1 MLTWPA
7 RLWLGPLGSAGPAP
21 ASTLGPRRSQRPSAS
36 THVPFLQPLPR
47 TVTENAC
54 HLQELSQ
61 VCGSEV
67 TSACRRLAGGG
78 PSSPTSRTVRFTA
91 WGVCA
96 GGGRSPPGQSR
107 RPAPRPRETLP
118 WRCPWLGAPRPRP
131 RGSHRSEACSP
142 DLHGPRCCCQCHET
156 RHDTIAHVCR
166 VHAPLP
172 ASARDRDRPHPRAR
186 PRALTPRGGPAW
198 GGAAVTVAWRGR
210 GGRVCPGLPGAGV
223 RAWRSRD
230 GACGLC
236 LAVCESRPQPPR
248 SAVHVQRPDP
258 ARRCWV
264 LAPGRCDGS
273 AGASASAVEEAAAPL
288 HPLPPAHADRGAG
301 PSGHR
306 GGRPCPLRKES
317 ACTAHGRRCPPRLTL
332 PPGDLL
338 VLARKLFFFTA
349 AYYSACSLP
358 QLT

>member
-1 MLTWPA
+1 MLEEAAAPPGSHAGPPPAPGRPCPGGVPGWGPHAHARGAHTALKPVPLTCTGRGVAASVTRPDATRSHTCAECTPHCQPPPVTETDLTPERGRELSLSPRRA
-7 RLWLGPLGSAGPAP
+7 RLGRGGGHRGLARAWW
-21 ASTLGPRRSQRPSAS
+21 PR
-36 THVPFLQPLPR
+36 LPR
-47 TVTENAC
+47 T
-54 HLQELSQ
+54 SW
-61 VCGSEV
+61 
-67 TSACRRLAGGG
+67 R
-78 PSSPTSRTVRFTA
+78 
-91 WGVCA
+91 WG
-96 GGGRSPPGQSR
+96 
-107 RPAPRPRETLP
+107 
-118 WRCPWLGAPRPRP
+118 
-131 RGSHRSEACSP
+131 
-142 DLHGPRCCCQCHET
+142 
-156 RHDTIAHVCR
+156 
-166 VHAPLP
+166 
-172 ASARDRDRPHPRAR
+172 
-186 PRALTPRGGPAW
+186 
-198 GGAAVTVAWRGR
+198 
-210 GGRVCPGLPGAGV
+210 

-236 LAVCESRPQPPR
+236 LAACESRPQPPR
-248 SAVHVQRPDP
+248 SAAHVRRPDP

>member
-1 MLTWPA
+1 M
-7 RLWLGPLGSAGPAP
+7 
-21 ASTLGPRRSQRPSAS
+21 
-36 THVPFLQPLPR
+36 
-47 TVTENAC
+47 
-54 HLQELSQ
+54 
-61 VCGSEV
+61 CGSEV
-67 TSACRRLAGGG
+67 TSACRQLAGGG

-156 RHDTIAHVCR
+156 RRDTIAHVCR

-186 PRALTPRGGPAW
+186 PRALSPRGGPAW

-223 RAWRSRD
+223 GLGGAGTGRAGCAWLRASPVPSPPAQLRMSGVRTLLADAGSSHPGAVTAQPVLQPLRWR
-230 GACGLC
+230 
-236 LAVCESRPQPPR
+236 RPQPPSTPCR
-248 SAVHVQRPDP
+248 PRTPTAV
-258 ARRCWV
+258 
-264 LAPGRCDGS
+264 PGRADTGEAGPVPFGRNQCAQPT
-273 AGASASAVEEAAAPL
+273 AGAA
-288 HPLPPAHADRGAG
+288 
-301 PSGHR
+301 
-306 GGRPCPLRKES
+306 
-317 ACTAHGRRCPPRLTL
+317 RL
-332 PPGDLL
+332 
-338 VLARKLFFFTA
+338 V
-349 AYYSACSLP
+349 
-358 QLT
+358 

>member
-1 MLTWPA
+1 M
-7 RLWLGPLGSAGPAP
+7 
-21 ASTLGPRRSQRPSAS
+21 
-36 THVPFLQPLPR
+36 
-47 TVTENAC
+47 
-54 HLQELSQ
+54 
-61 VCGSEV
+61 
-67 TSACRRLAGGG
+67 
-78 PSSPTSRTVRFTA
+78 
-91 WGVCA
+91 
-96 GGGRSPPGQSR
+96 SPPGAQPGVRVGGHVRLSPAGGRGSQLAHFTHSEVYRLGCLCWRRPQSR

-156 RHDTIAHVCR
+156 RRDTIAHVCR

-236 LAVCESRPQPPR
+236 LAACESRPQPPR
-248 SAVHVQRPDP
+248 SAAHVRRPDP

-288 HPLPPAHADRGAG
+288 HPLPPAHADHGAG

>member
-67 TSACRRLAGGG
+67 TSACRQLAGGG

-118 WRCPWLGAPRPRP
+118 WRCPGWGPHAHARGAHTALKPVPLTCTGRGVAASVTRPDATQSHTCAECTP
-131 RGSHRSEACSP
+131 HCQPPPVTETDLTPERGREPS
-142 DLHGPRCCCQCHET
+142 
-156 RHDTIAHVCR
+156 
-166 VHAPLP
+166 LP
-172 ASARDRDRPHPRAR
+172 AA
-186 PRALTPRGGPAW
+186 GP
-198 GGAAVTVAWRGR
+198 
-210 GGRVCPGLPGAGV
+210 PGAGRRSPWPGEGVVAAFAQDFLALGSGLAEQGRGV
-223 RAWRSRD
+223 RAVPGCVRVPSPAPPLSC
-230 GACGLC
+230 ACPASGPCSQMLG
-236 LAVCESRPQPPR
+236 PR
-248 SAVHVQRPDP
+248 TRA
-258 ARRCWV
+258 
-264 LAPGRCDGS
+264 L
-273 AGASASAVEEAAAPL
+273 
-288 HPLPPAHADRGAG
+288 
-301 PSGHR
+301 
-306 GGRPCPLRKES
+306 
-317 ACTAHGRRCPPRLTL
+317 
-332 PPGDLL
+332 
-338 VLARKLFFFTA
+338 
-349 AYYSACSLP
+349 
-358 QLT
+358 

>member
-1 MLTWPA
+1 MVTWPA

-156 RHDTIAHVCR
+156 RRDTIAHVCR
-166 VHAPLP
+166 VHTPLA

-223 RAWRSRD
+223 GLGGAGTGRAGCAWLCASPVPSPPAQLRMSGVRTLLADAGSSHPGAVTAQPVLQPLRWR
-230 GACGLC
+230 
-236 LAVCESRPQPPR
+236 RPQPPSTPCR
-248 SAVHVQRPDP
+248 PRTPTAV
-258 ARRCWV
+258 
-264 LAPGRCDGS
+264 PGRADTGVAGPVPFGRNQRAQPT
-273 AGASASAVEEAAAPL
+273 AGAA
-288 HPLPPAHADRGAG
+288 
-301 PSGHR
+301 
-306 GGRPCPLRKES
+306 
-317 ACTAHGRRCPPRLTL
+317 RL
-332 PPGDLL
+332 
-338 VLARKLFFFTA
+338 V
-349 AYYSACSLP
+349 
-358 QLT
+358 